1 MVLPGEIGIQTDNI
15 DKDVVNYKMN
25 VTISNVDTVDYVV
38 DVKLSTKPLV
48 VASPQYISFATNI
61 VGFTLVLASNAAGVT
76 VTAEVL
82 VLGC

>member
-1 MVLPGEIGIQTDNI
+1 MVLPGEVGTQTDMI
-15 DKDVVNYKMN
+15 AAGVVNYKMN
-25 VTISNVDTVDYVV
+25 VTIDNVDMVDYVV
-38 DVKLSTKPLV
+38 DVKLSTTPLV

-76 VTAEVL
+76 VMAEVL